1 MTDALRIGWTQAE
14 AASRRRT
21 YRGLLLA
28 VLIAQAL
35 AGLLALIWPVHV
47 SEWLSLPAPSP
58 DGWLRGFGLM
68 LLVAAALYVPGYI
81 DPLYVRTPNV
91 VCILSRFALAILF
104 LCMGGNFRW
113 LALYEVVVGVALGL
127 SYQRL
132 MGAELMSRP

>member
-1 MTDALRIGWTQAE
+1 
-14 AASRRRT
+14 
-21 YRGLLLA
+21 
-28 VLIAQAL
+28 
-35 AGLLALIWPVHV
+35 
-47 SEWLSLPAPSP
+47 
-58 DGWLRGFGLM
+58 M

-104 LCMGGNFRW
+104 FSMGGNFRW
-113 LALYEVVVGVALGL
+113 LAFYEVVVGVALGL